1 MSRTEIFLSYYPKG
15 QKQAPSLRNRA
26 REAAVHFGG
35 LAPDVP
41 DKQEVMTSHHYG
53 RSSGSNN

>member
-1 MSRTEIFLSYYPKG
+1 MSKTEIFLSYYPKS
-15 QKQAPSLRNRA
+15 QKQPANFRYRA
-26 REAAVHFGG
+26 REAAVYFGG

-41 DKQEVMTSHHYG
+41 DETEAVTSHHYG

>member
-15 QKQAPSLRNRA
+15 QKQAPNLRHKA
-26 REAAVHFGG
+26 REAAVYFGG
-35 LAPDVP
+35 LAPDVQ
-41 DKQEVMTSHHYG
+41 DESDVVTNQKYG